1 MYLDIAPPLSAE
13 LIQMTRG
20 DDAGQWIM
28 RLAPL
33 LDAAASIMTSFL
45 EARSMALSTFTYR
58 RGKPKDI
65 GMMSTP
71 HSSAAWVMAWIDC
84 CQLMTRNLWVGK
96 GRTREIL
103 SGFSELLKS
112 LMPCAT
118 YVCLW
123 CKFHQKRCIVRTVTK
138 IIPALIIDPAF

>member
-1 MYLDIAPPLSAE
+1 
-13 LIQMTRG
+13 
-20 DDAGQWIM
+20 M
-28 RLAPL
+28 RDSGSCDWHRCWTQQRACV
-33 LDAAASIMTSFL
+33 MTSFL
-45 EARSMALSTFTYR
+45 EARSMAFSTFTYR

-71 HSSAAWVMAWIDC
+71 HSSAAWVMAQVDC
-84 CQLMTRNLWVGK
+84 CRLTTRNLWVGK

-112 LMPCAT
+112 LTPCAT

-123 CKFHQKRCIVRTVTK
+123 CKFHQKRCIVRTVTT
-138 IIPALIIDPAF
+138 IIPITALIIDPAF